1 MTMFFDTPDL
11 TPYRAGSDGLAYVHS
26 WRSDR
31 PGPHVCINAL
41 THGNEICGAWALD
54 ALIRQGIRPACGT
67 LSLSFANVEAY
78 ARFDRNAPEATR
90 WVDEDMNR
98 VWDESTLDGP
108 RSTRELA
115 RARELRDFFASV
127 DFLLDL
133 HSMHTPG
140 PALGLCGPTRGGL
153 AFARRMGVPEYI
165 VIDDGHAAGRRLRD
179 FRDFADEA
187 SARQALLVEC
197 GYHFDAASVEVALL
211 ASRRFLDLTGV
222 CPGLCGEA
230 PHAAPHAVRIVD
242 TVTIESDDFRFTG
255 DWQSMQTIAHA
266 GTVIA
271 IDGQRPVL
279 TPCDACV
286 LVMPAPLRYQRAGM
300 TAVRLGRLEPQGDD
314 A

>member
-1 MTMFFDTPDL
+1 MFFDTPDL
-11 TPYRAGSDGLAYVHS
+11 SPYRAGSDGLAYVHS
-26 WRSDR
+26 WRSQR

-54 ALIRQGIRPACGT
+54 ALFREGIRPVCGT

-108 RSTRELA
+108 RNSRELA
-115 RARELRDFFASV
+115 RARELRGFFAGV

-140 PALGLCGPTRGGL
+140 PALGLCGATRGGL
-153 AFARRMGVPEYI
+153 AFARRLGVPEHL
-165 VIDDGHAAGRRLRD
+165 VIDKGHAAGRRLRD
-179 FRDFADEA
+179 YGDFSDET

-197 GYHFDAASVEVALL
+197 GYHFDAASVDVARL
-211 ASRRFLDLTGV
+211 AARRFLDVTGV
-222 CPGLCGEA
+222 CPGLCPQPPCAE
-230 PHAAPHAVRIVD
+230 PRAVRIVD
-242 TVTIESDDFRFTG
+242 TVTIGSDDFRFTA
-255 DWQSMQTIAHA
+255 DWQSMQTVARA

-271 IDGQRPVL
+271 IDGGRPVV
-279 TPCDACV
+279 TPCDECV
-286 LVMPAPLRYQRAGM
+286 LVMPAPLRYQQAGM
-300 TAVRLGRLEPQGDD
+300 TAVRLGCVEPQGVD